1 MTQPKSTPRIGSTHR
16 ARFVPSSSLGGRAS
30 RARRARGAPGAARDD
45 LVDEDRLAR
54 RELADVRRSLRGRRA
69 HDDLVRRG
77 CFARARPGKKTSTLR
92 EMIAR
97 PNISRNE
104 RNATEIEVEHVAPF
118 SCPEDDAAVALDLE
132 PLVVAAVAAGRRV
145 GAGLGLGTA
154 RVAARAR
161 GGGTAR
167 APRGLGVRHA
177 HAGRQVLEVG
187 VVGVV
192 LVRLRLRRRLRRR
205 RRRLRALRGPLR
217 RLGLRRLGRVGAEEV
232 VALLLRLDEV
242 LRGADGCA
250 RGIMRATP
258 THREGLLH
266 GRRLAGGRRRRHR
279 RRAGP
284 PPLNRFAR
292 QRCAAGRMAPAPRR
306 RAAPTRRRW
315 QRRRRRKV
323 AYR

>member
-1 MTQPKSTPRIGSTHR
+1 MMTW
-16 ARFVPSSSLGGRAS
+16 F
-30 RARRARGAPGAARDD
+30 
-45 LVDEDRLAR
+45 
-54 RELADVRRSLRGRRA
+54 DVG
-69 HDDLVRRG
+69 
-77 CFARARPGKKTSTLR
+77 ARARASQKKLR

-97 PNISRNE
+97 PNMSRDE
-104 RNATEIEVEHVAPF
+104 RNATEIEVERVAPF
-118 SCPEDDAAVALDLE
+118 SRPEDDAAVALDLE

-167 APRGLGVRHA
+167 APRGPGVRHA

-192 LVRLRLRRRLRRR
+192 LVLVRLRRRLRRR

-242 LRGADGCA
+242 LRGGNGCA

-306 RAAPTRRRW
+306 RAAPAAGA
-315 QRRRRRKV
+315 V
-323 AYR
+323 AAAAATAESPLYPQVGLPLDGIVLHEFSFSA